1 MCLILF
7 AHDMHPHYRL
17 ILAANRDE
25 FYARPTR
32 PAQFWYENKNWLA
45 GKDLVKGGTWL
56 GINRR
61 GDWAAL
67 TNYRNREELE
77 HHEGRS
83 RGRLVNDYLESSAS
97 PLGFLS
103 QLNTEDEQYRGY
115 NLLAGNSNTVGCLS
129 NRGMSARELPPGYY
143 ALSNHLLDTPWPK
156 VKSSKAEFIKNME
169 TGLLNEAALFDILT
183 DTTLAPDEQLPETG
197 FGLEWERT
205 LSARFIQSD
214 EYGTRLSTLLLID
227 REGWV
232 TMVERTYDRSPDIWR
247 EVRIL
252 FRIKPVV

>member
-1 MCLILF
+1 
-7 AHDMHPHYRL
+7 MHPHYRL

-32 PAQFWYENKNWLA
+32 PAQFWYENRDWLA

-67 TNYRNREELE
+67 TNYRDLKELE

-97 PLGFLS
+97 PLDFLS
-103 QLNTEDEQYRGY
+103 GLNTEDDQYRGY
-115 NLLAGNSNTVGCLS
+115 NLLVGSDNAVGYLS
-129 NRGMSARELPPGYY
+129 NRGVPLKILPPGYY

-156 VKSSKAEFIKNME
+156 VQSSKAEFVKNME
-169 TGLLNEAALFDILT
+169 TGLLNEAALFDILA
-183 DTTLAPDEQLPETG
+183 DTTLAPDEQLPDTG

-227 REGWV
+227 RQGWV
-232 TMVERTYDRSPDIWR
+232 TFVERTFDRSPDIWR

-252 FRIKPVV
+252 FTAKPEG